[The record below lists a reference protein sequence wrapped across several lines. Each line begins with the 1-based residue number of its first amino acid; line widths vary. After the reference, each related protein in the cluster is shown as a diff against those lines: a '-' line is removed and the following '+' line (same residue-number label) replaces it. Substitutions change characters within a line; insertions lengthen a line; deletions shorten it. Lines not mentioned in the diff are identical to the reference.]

1 MHVENNFLVDVFFQV
16 NSFSKMTFHTSL
28 RKFQYFLLYCRW
40 RLYVFQAIVSGK
52 LKFSNPKTQD
62 ETE

>member
-28 RKFQYFLLYCRW
+28 RNSVFFTLLQVETICLPRYCFVAN
-40 RLYVFQAIVSGK
+40 LS
-52 LKFSNPKTQD
+52 SHPKTQG